1 MRFPLANWSSALS
14 RRKFLG
20 MFPAALA
27 LPAALPESFN
37 AVRRVE
43 GGGDVIDVRD
53 FGAVGDGTQDDSI
66 AIRNAVAELKS
77 GDVLLFPS
85 GQYRFTQ
92 RHPAGGAAISIVGIS
107 DVSIDF
113 DTGAELLMDN
123 LDDNGAGTSHG
134 IVLRGPLERVSLH
147 NVAVRW
153 ASQPALRSMGDGIRV
168 VGYASDTS
176 AVPDGWTGPGRPVSW
191 VTLSDCRVESSPQAG
206 VIMMGVSAITVD
218 GLHVEYTMAD
228 GLHFNACRRGT
239 VERYSATNTGDDG
252 LALVTYYSPEARFD
266 SASET
271 FSFPALTEW
280 SNTDFDVTDVHV
292 SGGAANGVRLAGV
305 NRSTVAAV
313 VVDGISNGA
322 GVMVD
327 SASPD
332 SGAGWHYVASRGVQL
347 DGLTVEDSH
356 TGLHVLAR
364 PNGSTGDA
372 FSRFDLEVAGVA
384 VNNCLYW
391 SVLVESIATP
401 PVTGISLID
410 CTVIDTEIGPGTG
423 AVGLQRTQDVS
434 LGTVSIT
441 TAKSAV
447 AFSADNSAQ
456 FTIDQL
462 NVTVTGPPLG
472 SEAGGPFAVFQGS
485 SGTVAAADL
494 VWEQAPSSWL
504 PVLIFSD
511 SCVGGTPT
519 NPEVSVG
526 TVTTIPPK
534 GEPVFVACR

>member
-1 MRFPLANWSSALS
+1 MANWSSALS

-27 LPAALPESFN
+27 LPATQPESFN

-43 GGGDVIDVRD
+43 NGGDILDVRD
-53 FGAVGDGTQDDSI
+53 FGAVGDGAHDDSI
-66 AIRNAVAELKS
+66 AIGNAVAELKS

-85 GQYRFTQ
+85 GQYRFAQ
-92 RHPAGGAAISIVGIS
+92 RHPTGGAAISIVGIS
-107 DVSIDF
+107 YVSIDF

-134 IVLRGPLERVSLH
+134 IVFRGPLERVSLR

-176 AVPDGWTGPGRPVSW
+176 AVLDGWTGPGRPASW

-206 VIMMGVSAITVD
+206 VIMMGVSDITVD
-218 GLHVEYTMAD
+218 GLHVENTMAD

-239 VERYSATNTGDDG
+239 VERFSATNTGDDG
-252 LALVTYYSPEARFD
+252 LALVTYYSPEAQFD
-266 SASET
+266 RASET
-271 FSFPALTEW
+271 FAFPTLTEW
-280 SNTDFDVTDVHV
+280 SNADFDVTGVHV

-305 NRSTVAAV
+305 DRSTVADV
-313 VVDGISNGA
+313 VVEGVSNGA

-332 SGAGWHYVASRGVQL
+332 SGTGWHYVASRGVQL
-347 DGLTVEDSH
+347 NGLSVADSH

-364 PNGSTGDA
+364 PNGSIGDA
-372 FSRFDLEVAGVA
+372 FNRFDLELTGVA
-384 VNNCLYW
+384 VDNCLHW
-391 SVLVESIATP
+391 SFLVESIADP
-401 PVTGISLID
+401 PVTGILLSD
-410 CTVIDTEIGPGTG
+410 CTVTDAEIGPGTA

-472 SEAGGPFAVFQGS
+472 SEAGGPFVVFQGS
-485 SGTVAAADL
+485 SGTVVAADL

-504 PVLIFSD
+504 PVLTFSD

-519 NPEVSVG
+519 NPEVTVG
-526 TVTTIPPK
+526 TVTTTPLK
-534 GEPVFVACR
+534 AEPIFVACR

>member
-206 VIMMGVSAITVD
+206 VIMMGVSDITVD

-292 SGGAANGVRLAGV
+292 SGRCGKRSAFGGGQSINGSCRSGRWDIERRRCHGRLGIAGLG
-305 NRSTVAAV
+305 RRVALC
-313 VVDGISNGA
+313 GIA
-322 GVMVD
+322 RC
-327 SASPD
+327 A
-332 SGAGWHYVASRGVQL
+332 AGWAHR
-347 DGLTVEDSH
+347 
-356 TGLHVLAR
+356 
-364 PNGSTGDA
+364 
-372 FSRFDLEVAGVA
+372 
-384 VNNCLYW
+384 
-391 SVLVESIATP
+391 
-401 PVTGISLID
+401 
-410 CTVIDTEIGPGTG
+410 
-423 AVGLQRTQDVS
+423 
-434 LGTVSIT
+434 
-441 TAKSAV
+441 
-447 AFSADNSAQ
+447 
-456 FTIDQL
+456 
-462 NVTVTGPPLG
+462 
-472 SEAGGPFAVFQGS
+472 
-485 SGTVAAADL
+485 
-494 VWEQAPSSWL
+494 
-504 PVLIFSD
+504 
-511 SCVGGTPT
+511 
-519 NPEVSVG
+519 
-526 TVTTIPPK
+526 
-534 GEPVFVACR
+534 

>member
-1 MRFPLANWSSALS
+1 
-14 RRKFLG
+14 
-20 MFPAALA
+20 
-27 LPAALPESFN
+27 
-37 AVRRVE
+37 
-43 GGGDVIDVRD
+43 
-53 FGAVGDGTQDDSI
+53 
-66 AIRNAVAELKS
+66 
-77 GDVLLFPS
+77 
-85 GQYRFTQ
+85 
-92 RHPAGGAAISIVGIS
+92 
-107 DVSIDF
+107 
-113 DTGAELLMDN
+113 
-123 LDDNGAGTSHG
+123 
-134 IVLRGPLERVSLH
+134 
-147 NVAVRW
+147 
-153 ASQPALRSMGDGIRV
+153 
-168 VGYASDTS
+168 
-176 AVPDGWTGPGRPVSW
+176 
-191 VTLSDCRVESSPQAG
+191 
-206 VIMMGVSAITVD
+206 
-218 GLHVEYTMAD
+218 
-228 GLHFNACRRGT
+228 
-239 VERYSATNTGDDG
+239 
-252 LALVTYYSPEARFD
+252 
-266 SASET
+266 
-271 FSFPALTEW
+271 
-280 SNTDFDVTDVHV
+280 
-292 SGGAANGVRLAGV
+292 LAGV

-332 SGAGWHYVASRGVQL
+332 SGAGWHYVASRGVRL

-372 FSRFDLEVAGVA
+372 FSRFDLEIAGVA
-384 VNNCLYW
+384 VNNCRYW

-485 SGTVAAADL
+485 SGTVVAADL

-504 PVLIFSD
+504 PILIFSD
-511 SCVGGTPT
+511 NCVDATST
-519 NPEVSVG
+519 NPEVRVG
-526 TVTTIPPK
+526 TVTTTPPK